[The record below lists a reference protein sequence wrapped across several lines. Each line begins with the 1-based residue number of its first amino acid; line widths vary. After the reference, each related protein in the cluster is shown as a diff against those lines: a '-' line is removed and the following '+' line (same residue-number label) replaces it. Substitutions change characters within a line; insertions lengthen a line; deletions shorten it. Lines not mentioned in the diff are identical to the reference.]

1 MADKNIAIANGIYEH
16 VGGMENVNKVAHCMT
31 RVRMEIR
38 DYNKVDVEGLKKVP
52 GVMGVVEDDTLQVVV
67 GPGTVNKVAQHMVE
81 MAGVG
86 LGEVL
91 PSKATSVDGKTA
103 VEAKAAETK
112 AAVKQKNQKPWSK
125 ALKSISNI
133 FTPLIP
139 AFVGSGIIG
148 GFASILK
155 NMITAGTISGDMW
168 VNIATVCGIIQ
179 SGVFAYLAIY
189 VGINSAR
196 EFGASPSLGGV
207 IGGIIMLPGMNPEA
221 PLTNIFTGQP
231 LSANQGGIIG
241 VIIAVF
247 LMSILEKKL
256 RKVMPESI
264 DIIVTPVITLL
275 VIGLANIFLIM
286 PFAGWISAG
295 LVGGINWVL
304 NVGGAFAGFVL
315 GATFLPMVMFGL
327 HQILTPIHLEMIEST
342 GSTLLLPIL
351 AMAGAGQVGAAIAL
365 WIKCARNKSLTEM
378 IKGALPVG
386 ILGIGEP
393 LIYGVT
399 LPLGRPFITACI
411 GGGIG
416 GAVLGLF
423 GNVGAISVGPSGV
436 ALIPLIANGHW
447 LNYVIGLLAGYAGGF
462 IVTYFFG
469 TTKEM
474 QVGAE

>member
-1 MADKNIAIANGIYEH
+1 MTDKNTAIAKGIYEN
-16 VGGMENVNKVAHCMT
+16 VGGMENVGKVVHCMT
-31 RVRMEIR
+31 RVRMDIKNY
-38 DYNKVDVEGLKKVP
+38 DKVNLEKLKKVP
-52 GVMGVVEDDTLQVVV
+52 GVLGVVEDDTLQVVI
-67 GPGTVNKVAQHMVE
+67 GPGTVNKVAQQMVE
-81 MAGVG
+81 MAGVE
-86 LGEVL
+86 LGE
-91 PSKATSVDGKTA
+91 PFPSVDGKTA
-103 VEAKAAETK
+103 VNDKAAQMK
-112 AAVKQKNQKPWSK
+112 AEVKKKNQKPWSK
-125 ALKSISNI
+125 ALKSIANI
-133 FTPLIP
+133 FVPLIP
-139 AFVGSGIIG
+139 AFVGAGIIG
-148 GFASILK
+148 GVASILK
-155 NMITAGTISGDMW
+155 NLLTAGTISGDMW

-179 SGVFAYLAIY
+179 SGVFAYLVIY
-189 VGINSAR
+189 VGINAAR

-207 IGGIIMLPGMNPEA
+207 IGGVTTLAGMNPEA
-221 PLTNIFTGQP
+221 PLTNVFTGQP
-231 LSANQGGIIG
+231 LTAGQGGVIG

-247 LMSILEKKL
+247 LMAQIEKRL

-275 VIGLANIFLIM
+275 VMGLVTIFLIM
-286 PFAGWISAG
+286 PFAGWISTG

-304 NVGGAFAGFVL
+304 NVGGAFSGFVL

-327 HQILTPIHLEMIEST
+327 HQILTPIHLQMIESG

-365 WIKCARNKSLTEM
+365 WIKCRRNTQLTEM

-399 LPLGRPFITACI
+399 LPLGRPFITACL

-423 GNVGAISVGPSGV
+423 GNVGAISIGPSGV

-462 IVTYFFG
+462 IFTYFFG

-474 QVGAE
+474 RVG

>member
-1 MADKNIAIANGIYEH
+1 MVDKNTAIAKGIYEN
-16 VGGMENVNKVAHCMT
+16 VGGIENVDKVVHCMT
-31 RVRMEIR
+31 RVRMDIKN
-38 DYNKVDVEGLKKVP
+38 YSKVDLVKLKQVP
-52 GVMGVVEDDTLQVVV
+52 GVLGVVEDDTLQVVI
-67 GPGTVNKVAQHMVE
+67 GPGTVNKVAQQMVE
-81 MAGVG
+81 MAGVS
-86 LGEVL
+86 LGEKF
-91 PSKATSVDGKTA
+91 PSADGKTA
-103 VEAKAAETK
+103 VNEKAAQMK
-112 AAVKQKNQKPWSK
+112 AEVKKKNQKPWSK
-125 ALKSISNI
+125 ALKSIANI
-133 FTPLIP
+133 FVPLIP

-148 GFASILK
+148 GVASILK
-155 NMITAGTISGDMW
+155 NLLTAGAISGDMW

-179 SGVFAYLAIY
+179 SGVFAYLVIY
-189 VGINSAR
+189 VGINAAR

-207 IGGIIMLPGMNPEA
+207 IGGVTTLAGMNPEA
-221 PLTNIFTGQP
+221 PLINIFTGQP
-231 LSANQGGIIG
+231 LNAGQGGVIG

-247 LMSILEKKL
+247 LMAQIEKRL

-275 VIGLANIFLIM
+275 VMGLVTIFLIM
-286 PFAGWISAG
+286 PFAGWISNG

-304 NVGGAFAGFVL
+304 SVGGAFSGFVL

-327 HQILTPIHLEMIEST
+327 HQILTPIHLQMIEAG

-365 WIKCARNKSLTEM
+365 WIKCKRNTQLTEM

-399 LPLGRPFITACI
+399 LPLGRPFITACL

-423 GNVGAISVGPSGV
+423 GNVGAISIGPSGV

-447 LNYVIGLLAGYAGGF
+447 LNYVIGLLAAYAGGF
-462 IVTYFFG
+462 IITYLFG

-474 QVGAE
+474 QVG

>member
-1 MADKNIAIANGIYEH
+1 MTDKNTAIAKGIYEN
-16 VGGMENVNKVAHCMT
+16 VGGMENVGKVVHCMT
-31 RVRMEIR
+31 RVRMDIKNY
-38 DYNKVDVEGLKKVP
+38 DKVDLEKLKKVP
-52 GVMGVVEDDTLQVVV
+52 GVLGVVEDDTLQVVV
-67 GPGTVNKVAQHMVE
+67 GPGTVNKVAQQMVE
-81 MAGVG
+81 MAGVE
-86 LGEVL
+86 LGE
-91 PSKATSVDGKTA
+91 PFPSVDGKTA
-103 VEAKAAETK
+103 VNDKAAQMK
-112 AAVKQKNQKPWSK
+112 AEVKKKNQKPWSK
-125 ALKSISNI
+125 ALKSIANI
-133 FTPLIP
+133 FVPLIP
-139 AFVGSGIIG
+139 AFVGAGIIG
-148 GFASILK
+148 GVASILK
-155 NMITAGTISGDMW
+155 NLLTAGTISGEMW

-179 SGVFAYLAIY
+179 SGVFAYLVIY
-189 VGINSAR
+189 VGINAAR

-207 IGGIIMLPGMNPEA
+207 IGGVTTLAGMNPEA
-221 PLTNIFTGQP
+221 PLTNVFTGQP
-231 LSANQGGIIG
+231 LTAGQGGVIG

-247 LMSILEKKL
+247 LMAQIEKRL

-275 VIGLANIFLIM
+275 VMGLVTIFLIM
-286 PFAGWISAG
+286 PFAGWISTG

-304 NVGGAFAGFVL
+304 NVGGAFSGFVL

-327 HQILTPIHLEMIEST
+327 HQILTPIHLQMIESG

-365 WIKCARNKSLTEM
+365 WIKCRRNTQLTEM

-399 LPLGRPFITACI
+399 LPLGRPFITACL

-423 GNVGAISVGPSGV
+423 GNVGAISIGPSGV

-462 IVTYFFG
+462 IFTYFFG

-474 QVGAE
+474 QVG